1 MISLCLFGQVSLFDF
16 EASSVFDF
24 DEFYIFFKSFGN
36 TFMFLQMNRFCVE
49 DG

>member
-24 DEFYIFFKSFGN
+24 DEFYIFFQILWEYFHVFAN
-36 TFMFLQMNRFCVE
+36 EQILC
-49 DG
+49 